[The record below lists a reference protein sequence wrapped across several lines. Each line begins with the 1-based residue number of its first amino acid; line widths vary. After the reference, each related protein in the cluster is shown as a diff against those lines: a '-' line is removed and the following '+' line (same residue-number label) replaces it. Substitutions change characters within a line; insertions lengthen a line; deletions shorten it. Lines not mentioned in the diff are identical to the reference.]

1 MPDYNLLV
9 QKHPFSINAVCRD
22 TLESCTSLSRELD
35 LHHFLAL
42 IFLSRYFA
50 LNYKLTRIHTFRGR

>member
-9 QKHPFSINAVCRD
+9 QKHPFSINAMCRD

-42 IFLSRYFA
+42 IFLVMLFYFQE
-50 LNYKLTRIHTFRGR
+50 